1 MYLACKLATAKAKSA
16 DVVTNKPIAGTNG
29 ALSHNI
35 YEPGGCIATDQFIV
49 KTPGRIQK
57 GYGREAAKNCFHRET
72 IYQDTASNLVRVQP
86 QVLLESGETVI
97 EKSCLEDWIWDL
109 SGAMAK
115 RYRYENGVFISDH
128 FHYDCQGK
136 KQT

>member
-49 KTPGRIQK
+49 KIHGRIQK
-57 GYGREAAKNCFHRET
+57 GYGREAAKNCFHGEI

-97 EKSCLEDWIWDL
+97 EKSCLE
-109 SGAMAK
+109 
-115 RYRYENGVFISDH
+115 
-128 FHYDCQGK
+128 
-136 KQT
+136 